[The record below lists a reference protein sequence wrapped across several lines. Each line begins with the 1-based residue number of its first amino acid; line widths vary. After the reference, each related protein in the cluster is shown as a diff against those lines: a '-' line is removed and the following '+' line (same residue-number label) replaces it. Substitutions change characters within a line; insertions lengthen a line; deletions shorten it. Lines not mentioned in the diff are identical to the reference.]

1 MFKGKAYVDNIIVK
15 WFHEEEDEYPGK
27 IWNPN
32 EVCEK
37 VNPEG
42 ANNSKKSDKD
52 LNIVRFF
59 KDFWD
64 FWDIIQDFCNY
75 FFRFFFRLLRFFL
88 R

>member
-37 VNPEG
+37 EILPQSSGEFDPEG
-42 ANNSKKSDKD
+42 DPELEKLPDPSETIRRN
-52 LNIVRFF
+52 
-59 KDFWD
+59 
-64 FWDIIQDFCNY
+64 
-75 FFRFFFRLLRFFL
+75 FRKHCI
-88 R
+88 